1 MSCNKSNWSATTMLT
16 ADVREQMIEQQVRAW
31 DVLDERV
38 LQILRKVPRDRFT
51 PEQQRFRAY
60 VDGEIPLP
68 HDQHMLRPSVV
79 GRLLQ
84 ALELIGTENVLEIG
98 AGSGFITACL
108 RTAAA
113 RVRSIEIFPALA
125 EMARRN
131 VDSFGL
137 RDVEIVTADALQ
149 LDTGTRY
156 NAIALTGSL
165 PVYDDR
171 FERQLE
177 VGGRLFVVVGENP
190 IMEARLIRRTGE
202 GSWSS
207 ESLFETVVD
216 PLVNARRLPEF
227 RF

>member
-1 MSCNKSNWSATTMLT
+1 MLT

-38 LQILRKVPRDRFT
+38 LQILRKVPREQFT

-60 VDGEIPLP
+60 ADAEVPLP
-68 HDQHMLRPSVV
+68 HEQHMLRPSVV

-84 ALELIGTENVLEIG
+84 ALELTGVEHVLEIG
-98 AGSGFITACL
+98 AGSGFVTACL

-113 RVRSIEIFPALA
+113 RVRSVEIFPALA
-125 EMARRN
+125 DMARRN
-131 VDSFGL
+131 LDSLGL
-137 RDVEIVTADALQ
+137 RDVEVITADALQ
-149 LDTGTRY
+149 MDTGTRY
-156 NAIALTGSL
+156 SAIAITGSL
-165 PVYDDR
+165 PVYDER

-177 VGGRLFVVVGENP
+177 IGGRLFVVVGEP
-190 IMEARLIRRTGE
+190 PVMEARLIRRTGE
-202 GSWSS
+202 ASWSS
-207 ESLFETVVD
+207 ESLFETVID

>member
-1 MSCNKSNWSATTMLT
+1 MTMLT

-38 LQILRKVPRDRFT
+38 LQILRQVPRDRFT

-60 VDGEIPLP
+60 ADAEVPLP
-68 HDQHMLRPSVV
+68 HGQHMLRPSVV

-84 ALELIGTENVLEIG
+84 ALELTGSEHVLEIG
-98 AGSGFITACL
+98 TGTGFVTACL

-113 RVRSIEIFPALA
+113 RVRSVEIFPALA

-131 VDSFGL
+131 LDSSGL

-156 NAIALTGSL
+156 GAIAITGSL
-165 PVYDDR
+165 PVYDER

-177 VGGRLFVVVGENP
+177 IGGRLFVVVGEP
-190 IMEARLIRRTGE
+190 PVMEARLIRRTGE

-207 ESLFETVVD
+207 ESLFETVID

>member
-1 MSCNKSNWSATTMLT
+1 MTMLT

-31 DVLDERV
+31 DVLDGRV
-38 LQILRKVPRDRFT
+38 LQILRKVPRDQFT

-60 VDGEIPLP
+60 ADSEVPLP

-84 ALELIGTENVLEIG
+84 ALDLKGSEHVLEIG

-113 RVRSIEIFPALA
+113 RVRSVEIFPALA

-131 VDSFGL
+131 LDSLGL
-137 RDVEIVTADALQ
+137 RDVEVVTADALQ
-149 LDTGTRY
+149 LDTGSRY
-156 NAIALTGSL
+156 GAIAITGSL
-165 PVYDDR
+165 PVYDER

-177 VGGRLFVVVGENP
+177 IGGRLFVVVGEP
-190 IMEARLIRRTGE
+190 PVMEARLIRRTGE
-202 GSWSS
+202 NSWTS
-207 ESLFETVVD
+207 ESLFETVID